1 MDNTIEKLAKNLDK
15 HFMKDNI
22 KIASWNMKWWSISLD
37 MREMQIKLEWG
48 TTKHPPEWLK

>member
-37 MREMQIKLEWG
+37 MREMKIKLEWD